1 MIDRFGHVPDFPTPD
16 YCPSE
21 QTTTTKD
28 TCVGAC
34 RRGPGDNNDT
44 FSIYMKKCH
53 ASTEDLFRRTE
64 KRRQTAAS
72 AAGQRGKKRTNQ
84 DRGFRRRAVIFKLGK
99 IGPVVTEGVLDERT
113 AETDDGYATHDD
125 DEGEPL
131 VEMQAALEEEDRED
145 TDEEDECTTRHL
157 EDRDGSVEQA
167 DVHQL
172 GTGVAWAWA

>member
-1 MIDRFGHVPDFPTPD
+1 M
-16 YCPSE
+16 
-21 QTTTTKD
+21 
-28 TCVGAC
+28 GAC

-84 DRGFRRRAVIFKLGK
+84 DRGFRRRAVIFLFELGK
-99 IGPVVTEGVLDERT
+99 IGPVFTEGVLDERT
-113 AETDDGYATHDD
+113 TEADDGDAAHDD

-131 VEMQAALEEEDRED
+131 VEVQAALEEQDRED
-145 TDEEDECTTRHL
+145 ADEEDECTPRHL
-157 EDRDGSVEQA
+157 EDRDGGIEQA

-172 GTGVAWAWA
+172 RVLGHWHYWRGAWA